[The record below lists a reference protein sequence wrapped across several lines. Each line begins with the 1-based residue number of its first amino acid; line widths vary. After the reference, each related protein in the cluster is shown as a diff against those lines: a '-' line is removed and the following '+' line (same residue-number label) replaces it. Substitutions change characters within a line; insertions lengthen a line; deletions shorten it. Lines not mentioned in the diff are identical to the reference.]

1 HLKEGIFVV
10 VVISASKYK
19 HPAIKKCCM
28 AGVKAYPV
36 GETCSDRARRIQSNE
51 KCISA
56 FKDCCE
62 FANRLRDEEPYK
74 LLMLPRTRKYK
85 NFDCCVDIFNRL
97 WINTEVIALLIY

>member
-19 HPAIKKCCM
+19 HPAIKNCCM

-62 FANRLRDEEPYK
+62 FANRLREEEPNK
-74 LLMLPRTRKYK
+74 LLILAR
-85 NFDCCVDIFNRL
+85 
-97 WINTEVIALLIY
+97 